1 MIEGLTLILLNCI
14 TMTWFNPDQCLPIVN
29 QIVEV
34 NEMVEGTKPIRH
46 LGYSEDSVVQ
56 DYVNRAYMLWWIEF
70 VKTIECEN
78 WRRSPYRWSNTKDY
92 GLCQVNIPLHKV
104 PDGFYDDP
112 YIQLDYCY
120 GLRANGTKFYWPNRR
135 INWVKCID
143 YVNDR
148 FLIE

>member
-1 MIEGLTLILLNCI
+1 MLIEVLLGCVTMTGIQMENCI
-14 TMTWFNPDQCLPIVN
+14 PIVN

-34 NEMVEGTKPIRH
+34 NEIVEETKPIRH

-78 WRRSPYRWSNTKDY
+78 GRWDPYRWSNTKDY

-120 GLRANGTKFYWPNRR
+120 GLRANGIKFYGPSRK
-135 INWVKCID
+135 INWRKCSEYVK
-143 YVNDR
+143 DR